1 MTITANTNITEE
13 LLYAAQKIVSFYGD
27 SLQSE
32 MCLVQ
37 VPISALLEAQEYID
51 RAAVYNDADKI
62 NGKSV
67 DQLHK
72 DLNDFSETPLAAAI
86 RNRANSNCF
95 NCKLEFPKISGKV
108 FKDDLIG
115 NIVSFLGNGNNLL
128 RSSSFGIEK
137 ALPNLVLLLSFLC
150 IPDLAKLLALL
161 SARLM
166 LLISGINLGNFNLAG
181 FIMAIIGKILSKLFS
196 FLNAMIE
203 IGMSPILCIFE
214 ALKTFTDLIPGT
226 VKDLVGL
233 VPDALQG
240 VSDTG
245 ILQDINQIVP
255 GARTTGNMI
264 KSDAMTN
271 TLNNWKDKTDR
282 FDGFKTMM
290 TDVGNTIPVANPI
303 DSVSIQEQFNVI
315 ETIMS
320 EAVNSMSEQV
330 QNMLGLKTYFECE
343 AKRNG
348 TSFSAQIEGVQNIIG
363 LINLIKQ
370 IIKRKS
376 DKIAYAQFTGSQ
388 TPVADFTIKD
398 IAIVMSKAI
407 DKEVLIATANNN
419 DVGIVIGQS
428 SIPNVDNLDIF
439 KCNMIDFLDN
449 SDYNQII
456 SEAAHTSTTY
466 GDGLEP
472 TIPKIGIEDVF
483 INKDFAFIQVNG
495 SNIDN
500 AADKIKAIIDYLGV
514 ITVPKQSTSNNTGQ
528 TQYLDK
534 QVPFNNTG
542 KINIANTS
550 INIKDID
557 INAISTKLH
566 QLS

>member
-1 MTITANTNITEE
+1 MTITSDTNITEE

-51 RAAVYNDADKI
+51 KAAVYNDADKI
-62 NGKSV
+62 NGKSI

-72 DLNDFSETPLAAAI
+72 DLSDFNETPLAASI
-86 RNRANSNCF
+86 RRRANSNCF
-95 NCKLEFPKISGKV
+95 NCKLEFPKISGKL
-108 FKDDLIG
+108 FKDDLINSISG
-115 NIVSFLGNGNNLL
+115 FLSNGNNLL
-128 RSSSFGIEK
+128 LHTSHGIEK
-137 ALPNLVLLLSFLC
+137 TLPNLVLLLSFLC
-150 IPDLAKLLALL
+150 IPDLSKLLALL
-161 SARLM
+161 TARLM
-166 LLISGINLGNFNLAG
+166 ALIAGINIGNFNLAG
-181 FIMAIIGKILSKLFS
+181 FIMAIIGKILSKLFG

-214 ALKTFTDLIPGT
+214 ALKTFTDLVPKATTDIVDFIGKSANAGAI
-226 VKDLVGL
+226 VANVVGAEKVGKTL
-233 VPDALQG
+233 SKWD
-240 VSDTG
+240 S
-245 ILQDINQIVP
+245 
-255 GARTTGNMI
+255 TT
-264 KSDAMTN
+264 SS
-271 TLNNWKDKTDR
+271 
-282 FDGFKTMM
+282 FKTMM
-290 TDVGNTIPVANPI
+290 NDVGTTLPKANPI
-303 DSVSIQEQFNVI
+303 DSISLDEQFNKVEYYI
-315 ETIMS
+315 QDSI
-320 EAVNSMSEQV
+320 NGLSEQV

-348 TSFSAQIEGVQNIIG
+348 TSFSTQIEGVQNIIG

-376 DKIAYAQFTGSQ
+376 DKIAYSEFTGSQ
-388 TPVADFTIKD
+388 TPVADFTIND
-398 IAIVMSKAI
+398 IAIVMSNTI
-407 DKEVLIATANNN
+407 DKEVLIATSDNN

-428 SIPNVDNLDIF
+428 SIPNIDNLDIF

-483 INKDFAFIQVNG
+483 INGGYTFVQANG
-495 SNIDN
+495 NDIDN

-514 ITVPKQSTSNNTGQ
+514 ITVPKQNASTSNNTGQ
-528 TQYLDK
+528 TQYLDKDK

>member
-1 MTITANTNITEE
+1 MTITSDTNITEE

-37 VPISALLEAQEYID
+37 APISALLEAQEYID
-51 RAAVYNDADKI
+51 RASVYNDADKI
-62 NGKSV
+62 NGKSI

-72 DLNDFSETPLAAAI
+72 DLSDFNETPLAAAI
-86 RNRANSNCF
+86 RSRANSNCF
-95 NCKLEFPKISGKV
+95 NCKLEFPKISGKL
-108 FKDDLIG
+108 FKDDLI
-115 NIVSFLGNGNNLL
+115 NSITSFLSNGNNLL
-128 RSSSFGIEK
+128 LHSSFGIEK

-161 SARLM
+161 AAKLM
-166 LLISGINLGNFNLAG
+166 LLISGINLGNFNLTG
-181 FIMAIIGKILSKLFS
+181 FIMAIVGKILGKLFN
-196 FLNAMIE
+196 FLNSMIE

-214 ALKTFTDLIPGT
+214 ALKTFTDLIP
-226 VKDLVGL
+226 
-233 VPDALQG
+233 DALG
-240 VSDTG
+240 DIGGLGTSAATG
-245 ILQDINQIVP
+245 ISIAGSVV
-255 GARTTGNMI
+255 
-264 KSDAMTN
+264 KSDKMAN
-271 TLNNWKDKTDR
+271 TLNNWKDKTD
-282 FDGFKTMM
+282 GFNDFKDMM
-290 TDVGNTIPVANPI
+290 TDVSKSIPVTNPI
-303 DSVSIQEQFNVI
+303 DSISIEEQFKVV
-315 ETIMS
+315 ETILS
-320 EAVNSMSEQV
+320 EALNSMSEQV

-348 TSFSAQIEGVQNIIG
+348 TSFATQIEGVQNVIG

-376 DKIAYAQFTGSQ
+376 NKIAYAQFIGSQ
-388 TPVADFTIKD
+388 TTVADFTISD
-398 IAIVMSKAI
+398 IAIVISNAI
-407 DKEVLIATANNN
+407 DKEVLIATSNNN

-428 SIPNVDNLDIF
+428 SIPNIDNLDIF

-472 TIPKIGIEDVF
+472 TIPKIGIQDVF
-483 INKDFAFIQVNG
+483 SNGGYTFVQVNG
-495 SNIDN
+495 NDIDN
-500 AADKIKAIIDYLGV
+500 AADKIKSIIDYLGV
-514 ITVPKQSTSNNTGQ
+514 ITVPKQNASTGN
-528 TQYLDK
+528 TQYLDKDK

>member
-51 RAAVYNDADKI
+51 RAQVYNDADKI
-62 NGKSV
+62 NGKSI

-72 DLNDFSETPLAAAI
+72 DLSDFNETPLAAAI
-86 RNRANSNCF
+86 RRRANSNCF
-95 NCKLEFPKISGKV
+95 NCKLEFPKISGKL

-115 NIVSFLGNGNNLL
+115 NIISFLANGNNLL
-128 RSSSFGIEK
+128 RHSSFGIEK

-161 SARLM
+161 AARLM

-196 FLNAMIE
+196 FLNTMIE
-203 IGMSPILCIFE
+203 VGMSPILCIFE
-214 ALKTFTDLIPGT
+214 ALKTFTDLLPKAITDISDLGT
-226 VKDLVGL
+226 N
-233 VPDALQG
+233 AA
-240 VSDTG
+240 TG
-245 ILQDINQIVP
+245 ISIA
-255 GARTTGNMI
+255 GSAI
-264 KSDAMTN
+264 KSDKMAN
-271 TLNNWKDKTDR
+271 TLNNWKDKTDG
-282 FDGFKTMM
+282 FDGFQEMM
-290 TDVGNTIPVANPI
+290 TDVGKAIPQANPI
-303 DSVSIQEQFNVI
+303 DSVSIEEQFNKVEYYI
-315 ETIMS
+315 QDSI
-320 EAVNSMSEQV
+320 NGLSEQV

-348 TSFSAQIEGVQNIIG
+348 TSFATEIEGVQNLIG

-376 DKIAYAQFTGSQ
+376 EKTAYAQFTGAQVPS
-388 TPVADFTIKD
+388 ADFTMKD
-398 IAIVMSKAI
+398 IAIVMSNAI

-428 SIPNVDNLDIF
+428 GLPNLDNIDIF

-472 TIPKIGIEDVF
+472 TIPKVGIEDVF
-483 INKDFAFIQVNG
+483 NNGDYTFVQVSGND
-495 SNIDN
+495 IDN

-514 ITVPKQSTSNNTGQ
+514 ITVPKQNASTSNNTGQ
-528 TQYLDK
+528 TQYLDKDK